1 MYITPHLGFSKLV
14 KCMDKKF
21 HFAQISM
28 IHYSNNQKNMY
39 LYKSQIFAC
48 IIHMYVLI
56 SSKVMNNMD
65 NKMDLERE
73 KLLNSLPSQITIKL
87 FRTT

>member
-1 MYITPHLGFSKLV
+1 MGFSKLV

-56 SSKVMNNMD
+56 SSKVMNN
-65 NKMDLERE
+65 KMDLERE
-73 KLLNSLPSQITIKL
+73 KLELSSLLS
-87 FRTT
+87 